1 MLCATEEIGMTTLTI
16 EIPEQIDQQLQVSQ
30 IKHEDL
36 AELFLHWVQLYL
48 NSPDKASTVFK
59 TVNTDSLSVESAPKR
74 SLSSFFGAGQG
85 SFSNAE
91 EADAFIRAEREA
103 WTS

>member
-1 MLCATEEIGMTTLTI
+1 MTTLTI
-16 EIPEQIDQQLQVSQ
+16 EIPEQIDQQLQTSQ

-36 AELFLHWVQLYL
+36 VELFLHWLERYL
-48 NSPDKASTVFK
+48 NAPNNASLVF
-59 TVNTDSLSVESAPKR
+59 NIDPLSMESASKR
-74 SLSSFFGAGQG
+74 PLSNFFGAGQG